1 MKKLLSILLCAA
13 LVLGLAACGTAAS
26 DPTDAPESEAPASD
40 APATDAAETPSGELE
55 KIVVG
60 ASSTP
65 HAEILEAVK
74 GELEALGYEL
84 EVTIF
89 DDYVM
94 PNLALADGEIDA
106 NYFQHE
112 PYLLNFN
119 AENGTDLVSAAAI
132 HYEPMGIYGGSKSS
146 LDELAE
152 GDIIAVPNDG
162 TNEARALL
170 LLQDQGLITLKEGID
185 ASTETATILDIAENP
200 KNLEIVE
207 MEAKNI
213 PHSLPDVAFA
223 VINGNYALQAGLTG
237 NDALASESADS
248 DAAQTYANILAVRA
262 GEEESAKTQAL
273 VTALTSETC
282 RQFIEETYSGAVVP
296 IF

>member
-26 DPTDAPESEAPASD
+26 DPTDAP
-40 APATDAAETPSGELE
+40 ATDAAPTDAVEATDTPSAELE
-55 KIVVG
+55 KLVVG

-65 HAEILEAVK
+65 HAEILEALK

-89 DDYVM
+89 DDYVL
-94 PNLALADGEIDA
+94 PNLALADSEIDA

-119 AENGTDLVSAAAI
+119 AENGTDLVSAVAV
-132 HYEPMGIYGGSKSS
+132 HYEPMGIYGGQKAS
-146 LDELAE
+146 LDEIAE
-152 GDIIAVPNDG
+152 GDSIAVPNDG

-170 LLQDQGLITLKEGID
+170 LLEAEGLITLKEGID

-200 KNLEIVE
+200 LNLEIIE
-207 MEAKNI
+207 MSAQNI
-213 PHSLPDVAFA
+213 PHSLPDVAFG

-237 NDALASESADS
+237 NDALASESAES

-262 GEEESAKTQAL
+262 GEEGTEKTQAL
-273 VTALTSETC
+273 ITALTSETC
-282 RQFIEETYSGAVVP
+282 REYIEATYNGAVVP

>member
-26 DPTDAPESEAPASD
+26 DPTDAPATDPAPATD
-40 APATDAAETPSGELE
+40 APATDAPSAELE
-55 KIVVG
+55 KLVVG

-65 HAEILEAVK
+65 HAEILEAVR

-89 DDYVM
+89 DDYVL
-94 PNLALADGEIDA
+94 PNLALADSEIDA

-119 AENGTDLVSAAAI
+119 AENGTDLVSAVAV
-132 HYEPMGIYGGSKSS
+132 HYEPMGIYGGQKAS
-146 LDELAE
+146 LDEIAE
-152 GDIIAVPNDG
+152 GDSIAVPNDG

-170 LLQDQGLITLKEGID
+170 LLEAEGLITLKDGID

-200 KNLEIVE
+200 LNLEIIE
-207 MEAKNI
+207 MSAQNI
-213 PHSLPDVAFA
+213 PHSLPDVAFG

-237 NDALASESADS
+237 NDALASESAES

-262 GEEESAKTQAL
+262 GEEGTEKTQAL
-273 VTALTSETC
+273 ITALTSETC
-282 RQFIEETYSGAVVP
+282 REYIEATYDGAVVP